1 MQFILRLACQ
11 LLSDQKT
18 EDEPSKLIMNPKV
31 RMNPMFL
38 LLQEICMKTVR
49 PFLLKEEEIYPFIC
63 DIKLKVKTL
72 MSSDCSTLIKQL

>member
-38 LLQEICMKTVR
+38 LLQEICMETVR

-72 MSSDCSTLIKQL
+72 MSSDCSTLVKQL